1 MGIGTSDGKY
11 YASEFEHVAQSFVAP
26 LSDKD
31 RHQAELD
38 AAIKK
43 VLEKGKQQRRPPK
56 ENDNEY
62 VHH

>member
-1 MGIGTSDGKY
+1 MAIGTSNGKY
-11 YASEFEHVAQSFVAP
+11 YATEFDHVAQSFAAP

-43 VLEKGKQQRRPPK
+43 VLEKGKQKRRTPE

-62 VHH
+62 LHH